1 MDPGTRILELE
12 MLVGELVDALRVA
25 ERDLISCFAI
35 PTLRGLSQRSLDV
48 VRAAIAKGMM
58 IGKPR
63 EIGS

>member
-12 MLVGELVDALRVA
+12 MLVAEMVEALRVA

-63 EIGS
+63 EIGP

>member
-1 MDPGTRILELE
+1 MEPEARISELE
-12 MLVGELVDALRVA
+12 ELVAELVEALRVA

>member
-1 MDPGTRILELE
+1 MEPGARISELE
-12 MLVGELVDALRVA
+12 ELVAELVEALREA